1 MSLAH
6 GRSLPREQQVA
17 LQDAPAMGQRWAS
30 AIQTAS
36 GSTWG
41 TRGEHLVHYIYPTHL
56 RKKKTEIKN
65 QHGDLSSLTI
75 PEVNNHLI
83 TIATN
88 AAICQERRMES
99 RESWSFWAFDSNP

>member
-17 LQDAPAMGQRWAS
+17 LQDAPAMGQRGAS

-41 TRGEHLVHYIYPTHL
+41 TRGERLVHYIYPTHL
-56 RKKKTEIKN
+56 RKKKEKRNEEPAWWPFQSYNT
-65 QHGDLSSLTI
+65 
-75 PEVNNHLI
+75 
-83 TIATN
+83 
-88 AAICQERRMES
+88 
-99 RESWSFWAFDSNP
+99 